1 MSYHVTYN
9 HECLK
14 CGAYYIPFDQAVPC
28 PKCGA
33 VESERFDFIPEAA
46 TSANINLIDRGRYVP
61 IAWWVGS
68 LGDHVLGIIFGLLDK
83 HREDTARS
91 AFPVIAAEALA
102 RMDWGNQLYLRDH
115 ILAIACRVRDHLDR
129 EEPNYNATGNAK
141 KN

>member
-9 HECLK
+9 HKCPK

-28 PKCGA
+28 PKCGE

-46 TSANINLIDRGRYVP
+46 TSANINLIRGRRYVP
-61 IAWWVGS
+61 VAWWVGS
-68 LGDHVLGIIFGLLDK
+68 LGDHILRIIFGLLDE
-83 HREDTARS
+83 HRAHTARR

-102 RMDWGNQLYLRDH
+102 RMEWGNQLYFRDH
-115 ILAIACRVRDHLDR
+115 IHAIACRVRDHLDR
-129 EEPNYNATGNAK
+129 EEAHSNATGNAK